1 MKDNGGN
8 KMKFYETTLN
18 IEFQKKVKIRAN
30 NGDEAMNKLV
40 DIFTNTDMIALTE
53 DDIVSV
59 STEAERLFD
68 KDSDCNCDN
77 DECDGDCENCEHFSE
92 REFLYEELY

>member
-40 DIFTNTDMIALTE
+40 DIFTNTDMITLDE
-53 DDIVSV
+53 EDIVSV
-59 STEAERLFD
+59 SIEAERLFD
-68 KDSDCNCDN
+68 KDFDCDCDN